1 MKEKILRET
10 FKLLLK
16 KGFDGTSI
24 TDIQNA
30 IGMSRTLVYHYFKNK
45 DELLLAACKTYFF
58 LRYSAMPK
66 NADSMTCLQHI
77 EHTISAVRNIS
88 LELSDDGKSSAPS
101 MENYNILFYQS
112 IRRYPEIRKYMQDY
126 YQIFIDVLKNAIKRG
141 EVKCDLPPEIIGK
154 YFLYI
159 FDGVINYSVDPPDCE
174 HMFETL
180 RRELMAFYNI
190 IKAQ

>member
-45 DELLLAACKTYFF
+45 DALLLAACKTYFF
-58 LRYSAMPK
+58 LRYASISQDAC
-66 NADSMTCLQHI
+66 SITCLQHI
-77 EHTISAVRNIS
+77 EYTVSAIGRISM
-88 LELSDDGKSSAPS
+88 ELSDDGKSSPPS
-101 MENYNILFYQS
+101 IENYNILFYQC
-112 IRRYPEIRKYMQDY
+112 IRRYPEVRKYMLDY
-126 YQIFIDVLKNAIKRG
+126 FRFFTQVIENAIERGEIKRG
-141 EVKCDLPPEIIGK
+141 LPAETIGK

-159 FDGVINYSVDPPDCE
+159 FDGAINYTVQVSDCE
-174 HMFETL
+174 HL
-180 RRELMAFYNI
+180 CGIIRRELLTFYST
-190 IKAQ
+190 IKA

>member
-30 IGMSRTLVYHYFKNK
+30 IGMSRTLVYHYFRNK

-58 LRYSAMPK
+58 LRYSALSK
-66 NADSMTCLQHI
+66 DSDSITCIQHI
-77 EHTISAVRNIS
+77 EHTISAIRSIS
-88 LELSDDGKSSAPS
+88 LELSDDGKSSLPS

-112 IRRYPEIRKYMQDY
+112 IRRYPEIRKYMRDY
-126 YQIFIDVLKNAIKRG
+126 CQVFIDVLRNAIKRG
-141 EVKCDLPPEIIGK
+141 EVKCDLPPETIGK

-159 FDGVINYSVDPPDCE
+159 FDGVINYALEVPDCE
-174 HMFETL
+174 HLCEAL
-180 RRELMAFYNI
+180 RRELFAFYNT